1 MGRRRKRR
9 QSLPKVEKTEIL
21 DIGSEGVAI
30 AKHEGVV
37 IFVKN
42 AIPGDIVDIS
52 VTKKKKNYFEGKAV
66 KFHERSKKAITPFC
80 AHFGICGGCRWQ
92 NLPYKEQLFYKE
104 KQVKD
109 NFERIAKVPLPAI
122 SSILPSQ
129 KTTYYRNKMEFSFSN
144 KRWLTKEDDDG
155 KEKNMNALG
164 LHVPGFF
171 EKIVD
176 INHCYLQE
184 EPSNRIRLSVR
195 DFAIKNHFDFFD
207 PVKQTGF
214 LRNLIIRNTSTGELM
229 VIIISHYQDEEKLTL
244 LLDHI
249 WQQFPG
255 ITSLN
260 YVINDKKNDS
270 LHGLT
275 AENYKGTPFITEVM
289 DDMHFRIAPL
299 SFYQTNS
306 WQAHELYK
314 LARSLANIKSTEVV
328 YDLYTGAGTIANY
341 VARDAKKVIGIE
353 YVETAIE
360 DAKENAMINNI
371 DNTVFYAGDMAKVL
385 TGEFIE
391 KNGNPD
397 VVITDPPR
405 AGMHPDVV
413 GQLLKA
419 GASRIVYVSCNPATQ
434 SRDVALLSEK
444 YHAEAI
450 QPVDMFPHT
459 QHVENVVLLNKKTS

>member
-9 QSLPKVEKTEIL
+9 QPLPLIEKTEIL

-30 AKHEGVV
+30 AKYDGMVV
-37 IFVKN
+37 FVKN
-42 AIPGDIVDIS
+42 AIPGDIVDIK
-52 VTKKKKNYFEGKAV
+52 VTKKKKNYLEGKAV
-66 KFHERSKKAITPFC
+66 KFYERSKKAIEPFC
-80 AHFGICGGCRWQ
+80 DHFGICGGCRWQ

-109 NFERIAKVPLPAI
+109 NFERIAKVSLPSI
-122 SSILPSQ
+122 SPILPSQ
-129 KTTYYRNKMEFSFSN
+129 KTTYYRNKMEFSFSTR
-144 KRWLTKEDDDG
+144 RWLTKDEDDG

-164 LHVPGFF
+164 FHVPGFF

-184 EPSNRIRLSVR
+184 EPSNHIRLAVR
-195 DFAIKNHFDFFD
+195 DFAINNRLEFFD

-214 LRNLIIRNTSTGELM
+214 LRNLIIRNTSAGELM
-229 VIIISHYQDEEKLTL
+229 VIVIFKYKDQEKQAL
-244 LLDHI
+244 LLDHL
-249 WQQFPG
+249 WQQFQE

-270 LHGLT
+270 LHDLT
-275 AENYKGTPFITEVM
+275 AENYKGKPFITELM

-306 WQAHELYK
+306 LQAHELYK
-314 LARSLANIKSTEVV
+314 LTRSLAKIINTETV
-328 YDLYTGAGTIANY
+328 YDLYTGTGTIANF
-341 VARDAKKVIGIE
+341 VARDAKRVIGIE
-353 YVETAIE
+353 YVKSAIE
-360 DAKENAMINNI
+360 DAKENALINNI
-371 DNTVFYAGDMAKVL
+371 DNTFFYAGDMAKVL
-385 TGEFIE
+385 TDEFILE
-391 KNGNPD
+391 NGKPD
-397 VVITDPPR
+397 VIITDPPR

-413 GQLLKA
+413 AQVLNT

-444 YHAEAI
+444 YYVEVI

-459 QHVENVVLLNKKTS
+459 QHVENVVLLNKKMP

>member
-9 QSLPKVEKTEIL
+9 QPLPLIEKTEIL

-30 AKHEGVV
+30 AKYDGMVV
-37 IFVKN
+37 FVKN
-42 AIPGDIVDIS
+42 AIPGDIVDIKP
-52 VTKKKKNYFEGKAV
+52 TKKKKNYLEGKAV
-66 KFHERSKKAITPFC
+66 KFYKRSKKAIEPFC
-80 AHFGICGGCRWQ
+80 NHFGICGGCRWQ

-109 NFERIAKVPLPAI
+109 NFERIAKVPLPSI
-122 SSILPSQ
+122 SPILPSQ

-144 KRWLTKEDDDG
+144 RRWLTKDEDDG

-164 LHVPGFF
+164 FHVPGFF

-176 INHCYLQE
+176 INHCFLQE
-184 EPSNRIRLSVR
+184 EPSNHIRLAVR
-195 DFAIKNHFDFFD
+195 DFAINNHLEFFD

-214 LRNLIIRNTSTGELM
+214 LRNLIIRNTAAGELM
-229 VIIISHYQDEEKLTL
+229 VIVIFKYKDEEKQAL
-244 LLDHI
+244 LLDHL
-249 WQQFPG
+249 WQQFQE

-260 YVINDKKNDS
+260 FVINDKKNDS
-270 LHGLT
+270 LHDLT
-275 AENYKGTPFITEVM
+275 AENYKGKPFITEVM

-306 WQAHELYK
+306 LQAHELYK
-314 LARSLANIKSTEVV
+314 LTRFLAQIKNTDIV
-328 YDLYTGAGTIANY
+328 YDLYTGTGTIANF
-341 VARDAKKVIGIE
+341 VASDAKKVIGIE
-353 YVETAIE
+353 YVKSAIE
-360 DAKENAMINNI
+360 DAKENALINNI
-371 DNTVFYAGDMAKVL
+371 DNTFFYAGDMAKVL
-385 TGEFIE
+385 TGEFILE
-391 KNGNPD
+391 NGKPD

-405 AGMHPDVV
+405 AGMHPGVV
-413 GQLLKA
+413 AQVLNA

-444 YHAEAI
+444 YHVEVI

-459 QHVENVVLLNKKTS
+459 QHVENVVLLKKKTP